1 MRSFLI
7 DDVYL
12 TIADVDDQAIV
23 LSVLIFPLQRLLWV
37 GGLIV
42 VAGGL
47 VALGRSVRIRP
58 GTKPTEQAK
67 DAARG

>member
-1 MRSFLI
+1 
-7 DDVYL
+7 
-12 TIADVDDQAIV
+12 V